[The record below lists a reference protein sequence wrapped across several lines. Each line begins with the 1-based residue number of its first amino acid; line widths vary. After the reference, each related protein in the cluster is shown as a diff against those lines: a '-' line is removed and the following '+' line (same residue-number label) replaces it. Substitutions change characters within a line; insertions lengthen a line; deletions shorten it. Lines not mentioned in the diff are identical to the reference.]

1 MLFLNQY
8 ILNTLLVF
16 SISLSGCAASTTFR
30 VLDAETKQPI
40 EGAVA
45 LAEWIG
51 YRRMAIIA
59 GPTSTH
65 TAKIVEVVTDSEGI
79 FQIPVVL
86 GRLAAQTPQLKVYK
100 AGYVG
105 WDSSRI
111 YLGCRAND
119 IKRQRTK
126 KREGFSMEDQDIYLE
141 PWKDEY
147 SFISHYSFLQT
158 FAIFDDVGMKS
169 QDSKYRKA
177 IRYEVPFSSKER
189 DMLYKERQ

>member
-1 MLFLNQY
+1 MLPLNQY

-30 VLDAETKQPI
+30 VLDAETKKPI

-45 LAEWIG
+45 LVEWISG
-51 YRRMAIIA
+51 RRMAIIA
-59 GPTSTH
+59 GPTH
-65 TAKIVEVVTDSEGI
+65 AYTAKVVEAVTDSDGI
-79 FQIPVVL
+79 FRIPVVV
-86 GRLAAQTPQLKVYK
+86 GKLAMQTPHLKVYK

-111 YLGCRAND
+111 YLGCRADD

-126 KREGFSMEDQDIYLE
+126 KREGFSMEDQDVYLE

-147 SFISHYSFLQT
+147 SFISHDSFIHDHVN
-158 FAIFDDVGMKS
+158 FEDVGMKS
-169 QDSKYRKA
+169 SDSKYRQA
-177 IRYEVPFSSKER
+177 IKYEIPFWRLENKTLHENR
-189 DMLYKERQ
+189 K